1 MPKDEFIIWEVKGLC
16 INRYGAHRS
25 TGVGYV
31 LFMKGTPGAEK
42 KRFQWIRDHVLMPCI
57 NWDRKEYG
65 GFDVESGAPMSD
77 EHTAVSWCDGD
88 NSQIDTTVSE
98 EGIQHY
104 SVNNVIANKHNASG
118 ARKEQA

>member
-88 NSQIDTTVSE
+88 NSQIYTTVSE